1 MQQPDAVTLAATEDR
16 LDLRPAEALHFGAP
30 QDFLDSL
37 QTFKPIGMP
46 CHISS
51 GLVYTIWR
59 SYVTMRTPAFS
70 KDPYHHD

>member
-1 MQQPDAVTLAATEDR
+1 
-16 LDLRPAEALHFGAP
+16 
-30 QDFLDSL
+30 
-37 QTFKPIGMP
+37 MP